1 MNMPT
6 TSESSATT
14 HPLAD
19 RVLGVPHSPGV
30 YLFKNREGEVLY
42 VGKARDLKK
51 RVSNYFRSV
60 RQQDIKTG
68 HLMAKAHDLEYV
80 VTGTEK
86 EALLLES
93 SLIKKHRPR
102 YNIILRDDKN
112 YPALRIDLH
121 NPFPRLEIVRRFKK
135 DGALYFGPY
144 PSALAVR
151 ETLHLLNHM
160 FPLRHCKSKQLQ
172 PRRRPCLNYS
182 LGRCLGACAGKVTQE
197 EYYKAAEEVVLFL
210 RGKTDVLQ
218 QQLKEHMLAAAAAE
232 EYERA
237 ALYRDRL
244 QAIATTLE
252 KQHVFSSRFADQDV
266 LGMHQDAAGTEL
278 AVLFIR
284 QGVLV
289 GQRSFDLHEA
299 RGGQRE
305 LITAFIEQYYGGDR
319 FVPEEIIVPTALE
332 ETMLLEE
339 WLSEF
344 KGRRVRILAAQRGD
358 RRHLLQLAR
367 ENARERLLSRR
378 KWQED
383 SEETLERLQS
393 VFHLPQLP
401 HFMACVD
408 ISNLQGRYAVG
419 SVVVFRDGKPD
430 KSRYRR
436 YRVRELGEPD
446 DPAMMAEIVNRFLDE
461 EAEIASDLDLLI
473 LDGGKGQLNRI
484 HHLLQQRE
492 LSAELPLIA
501 LAKET
506 EADVG
511 EEGRGSFDKVF
522 LPGRKNPQYLNRIPD
537 VLHLLQRIRD
547 EAHRFAISYYQKRHR
562 TEHLAS
568 ILDTLPGIG
577 PKRRR
582 LLIKTF
588 GSLENLRQA
597 SHAELEAVPGI
608 PAALA
613 RSIFES
619 LHGND
624 GVGSG
629 AEETKSP
636 ED

>member
-1 MNMPT
+1 MPVA
-6 TSESSATT
+6 SELAASP
-14 HPLAD
+14 HPLSV
-19 RVLGVPHSPGV
+19 RLPGLPHSPGV
-30 YLFKNREGEVLY
+30 YVYKSETGEVLY

-60 RQQDIKTG
+60 RQQDIKTRS
-68 HLMAKAHDLEYV
+68 LMVKAHDLEYV
-80 VTGTEK
+80 ITGTEK

-112 YPALRIDLH
+112 YPALRINMRD
-121 NPFPRLEIVRRFKK
+121 PYPRLEIVRRFKK

-160 FPLRHCKSKQLQ
+160 FPLRQCKSRQLQ

-182 LGRCLGACAGKVTQE
+182 LGRCLGACAGKVTQQ
-197 EYYKAAEEVVLFL
+197 EYLKAAEEVVLFL

-218 QQLKEHMLAAAAAE
+218 QQLKEQMLNSAADE
-232 EYERA
+232 QYERA

-252 KQHVFSSRFADQDV
+252 KQHIVSSRFADQDV
-266 LGMHQDAAGTEL
+266 LGIHQDDAGTEL
-278 AVLFIR
+278 AVLFVR

-299 RGGQRE
+299 RGGQME
-305 LITAFIEQYYGGDR
+305 LITAFIEQFYGGDR
-319 FVPEEIIVPTALE
+319 FIPEEIIVPTVLE
-332 ETMLLEE
+332 ERTLLED
-339 WLSEF
+339 WLSEL
-344 KGRRVRILAAQRGD
+344 KGRRVHILAAQRGD

-367 ENARERLLSRR
+367 ENARERLVSRR

-383 SEETLERLQS
+383 SEQTLERLQALL
-393 VFHLPQLP
+393 HLPRLP
-401 HFMACVD
+401 QVMACVD

-419 SVVVFRDGKPD
+419 SVVVFRAGRPD
-430 KSRYRR
+430 KGSYRR
-436 YRVRELGEPD
+436 YRVRELAEPD
-446 DPAMMAEIVNRFLDE
+446 DPAMMAEIVTRFLDE
-461 EAEIASDLDLLI
+461 EAEIASKLDLLM

-484 HHLLQQRE
+484 QYVLQQRE
-492 LSAELPLIA
+492 LNGELPLIA

-511 EEGRGSFDKVF
+511 PEGRGAFDKVF
-522 LPGRKNPQYLNRIPD
+522 LPGRRNPQYLSRSPD

-577 PKRRR
+577 PKRRQ

-588 GSLENLRQA
+588 GSLEGLRRA
-597 SHAELEAVPGI
+597 SQSELEAVPGI
-608 PAALA
+608 SASLA
-613 RSIFES
+613 RTLFES
-619 LHGND
+619 LHEKETGEKD
-624 GVGSG
+624 QSTEVG
-629 AEETKSP
+629 E
-636 ED
+636 